1 MSDLFANSK
10 GGMSGPGTN
19 AEVADYSAD
28 DHDFTHTTRYLKCSA
43 SGILKVDMAGGGTN
57 ISLPVVPGVN
67 PERVTRIYNSGSTA
81 MTVTGLW

>member
-1 MSDLFANSK
+1 MSDLFSNAK

-19 AEVADYSAD
+19 AEEADYSVS
-28 DHDFTHTTRYLKCSA
+28 DHTFTHTTRYLKCSG
-43 SGILKVDMAGGGTN
+43 SGILKVDMAGVGTN

-67 PERVTRIYNSGSTA
+67 PERVTKIYNVGSTS